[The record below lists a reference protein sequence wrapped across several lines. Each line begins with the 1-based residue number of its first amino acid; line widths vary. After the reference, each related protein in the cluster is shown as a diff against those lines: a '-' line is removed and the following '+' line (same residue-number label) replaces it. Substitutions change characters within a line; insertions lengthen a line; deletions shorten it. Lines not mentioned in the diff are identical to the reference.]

1 MSYNRNIIN
10 QGRILM
16 AEIYL
21 RRAQAQDL
29 AAIMKIIDDAK
40 NLLKKNG
47 SPQWQNGYPNR
58 ETFAQDIAT
67 QTNWVLINGNKV
79 AATATLQLTPE
90 PTYRNITQG
99 QWQQPDE
106 PYATIHRVGQWQQP
120 DEPYATIHRV
130 AISSNYR
137 GQGLSKLLFSN
148 LLTVGQMQ
156 GIKNFRIDTHRN
168 NKAMQHI
175 VENFNFKRRGIIKV
189 NDQNDPER
197 LAYELNLGSHHK
209 LTRINNNFMQP
220 LIDKL

>member
-21 RRAQAQDL
+21 RRAQTQDL

-106 PYATIHRVGQWQQP
+106 PYATIHRV
-120 DEPYATIHRV
+120 T
-130 AISSNYR
+130 ISSNYR

-156 GIKNFRIDTHRN
+156 GIKNFRVDTHRN
-168 NKAMQHI
+168 NKAMQHV

>member
-1 MSYNRNIIN
+1 
-10 QGRILM
+10 M

-21 RRAQAQDL
+21 RRAQLQDL
-29 AAIMKIIDDAK
+29 TAIMKIIDDAK
-40 NLLKKNG
+40 ELLKKNG
-47 SPQWQNGYPNR
+47 SPQWQNGYPDQ
-58 ETFAQDIAT
+58 ETFTQDIVM
-67 QTNWVLINGNKV
+67 QTNWILINDNKV
-79 AATATLQLTPE
+79 VATATLQLTPE
-90 PTYRNITQG
+90 PTYRNITQ
-99 QWQQPDE
+99 
-106 PYATIHRVGQWQQP
+106 GQWQQP

-156 GIKNFRIDTHRN
+156 GIKNFRVDTHRS

-175 VENFNFKRRGIIKV
+175 AENFNFKKRGIIKV

-220 LIDKL
+220 LIDKLQDTKENNSLK

>member
-10 QGRILM
+10 QGRIIM

-21 RRAQAQDL
+21 RRAQLQDL
-29 AAIMKIIDDAK
+29 TAIMKIIDDAK
-40 NLLKKNG
+40 ELLKKNG
-47 SPQWQNGYPNR
+47 SPQWQNGYPDQ
-58 ETFAQDIAT
+58 ETFTQDIVM
-67 QTNWVLINGNKV
+67 QTNWILINDNKV
-79 AATATLQLTPE
+79 VATATLQLTPE
-90 PTYRNITQG
+90 PTYRNITQ
-99 QWQQPDE
+99 
-106 PYATIHRVGQWQQP
+106 GQWQQP

-156 GIKNFRIDTHRN
+156 GIKNFRVDTHRS

-175 VENFNFKRRGIIKV
+175 AENFNFKKRGIIKV

-220 LIDKL
+220 LIDTL

>member
-10 QGRILM
+10 QGRIIM

-21 RRAQAQDL
+21 RRAQLQDL
-29 AAIMKIIDDAK
+29 TAIMKIIDDAK
-40 NLLKKNG
+40 ELLKKNG
-47 SPQWQNGYPNR
+47 SPQWQNGYPDQ
-58 ETFAQDIAT
+58 ETFTQDIVM
-67 QTNWVLINGNKV
+67 QTNWILINDNKV
-79 AATATLQLTPE
+79 VATATLQLTPE
-90 PTYRNITQG
+90 PTYRNITQ
-99 QWQQPDE
+99 
-106 PYATIHRVGQWQQP
+106 GQWQQP

-156 GIKNFRIDTHRN
+156 GIKNFRVDTHRS

-175 VENFNFKRRGIIKV
+175 VENFNFKRRGIIQV

>member
-1 MSYNRNIIN
+1 
-10 QGRILM
+10 M

-21 RRAQAQDL
+21 RRAQLQDL
-29 AAIMKIIDDAK
+29 TVIMKIIDDAK
-40 NLLKKNG
+40 ELLKKNG
-47 SPQWQNGYPNR
+47 SPQWQNGYPDQ
-58 ETFAQDIAT
+58 ETFTQDIVM
-67 QTNWVLINGNKV
+67 QTNWILINDNKV
-79 AATATLQLTPE
+79 VATATLQLTPE
-90 PTYRNITQG
+90 PTYRNITQ
-99 QWQQPDE
+99 
-106 PYATIHRVGQWQQP
+106 GQWQQP

-156 GIKNFRIDTHRN
+156 GIKNFRVDTHRS

-175 VENFNFKRRGIIKV
+175 AEYFNFKKRGIIKV

>member
-1 MSYNRNIIN
+1 
-10 QGRILM
+10 M

-21 RRAQAQDL
+21 RRAQLQDL
-29 AAIMKIIDDAK
+29 PAIMKIIDDAK
-40 NLLKKNG
+40 ELLKKNG
-47 SPQWQNGYPNR
+47 SPQWQNGYPNQ
-58 ETFAQDIAT
+58 ENFTQDIAM
-67 QTNWVLINGNKV
+67 QTNWILINDNKV
-79 AATATLQLTPE
+79 VATATLQLTPE

-106 PYATIHRVGQWQQP
+106 PYATIHRV
-120 DEPYATIHRV
+120 
-130 AISSNYR
+130 AIISNYR

-156 GIKNFRIDTHRN
+156 GIKNFRVDTHRS

-175 VENFNFKRRGIIKV
+175 AENFNFKKRGIIKV

>member
-1 MSYNRNIIN
+1 
-10 QGRILM
+10 M

-21 RRAQAQDL
+21 RRAQLQDL

-40 NLLKKNG
+40 ELLKKNG
-47 SPQWQNGYPNR
+47 SPQWQNGYPNQ
-58 ETFAQDIAT
+58 ENFTQDIAM
-67 QTNWVLINGNKV
+67 QTNWILINDNKV
-79 AATATLQLTPE
+79 VATAALQLTPE
-90 PTYRNITQG
+90 PTYRNITQ
-99 QWQQPDE
+99 
-106 PYATIHRVGQWQQP
+106 GQWQQP

-156 GIKNFRIDTHRN
+156 GIKNFRVDTHRS

-175 VENFNFKRRGIIKV
+175 AENFNFKKRGIIKV

>member
-10 QGRILM
+10 QGRIIM

-21 RRAQAQDL
+21 RRAQLQDL
-29 AAIMKIIDDAK
+29 TAIMKIIDDAK
-40 NLLKKNG
+40 ELLKKNG
-47 SPQWQNGYPNR
+47 SPQWQNGYPDQ
-58 ETFAQDIAT
+58 ETFTQDIVM
-67 QTNWVLINGNKV
+67 QTNWILINDNKV
-79 AATATLQLTPE
+79 VATATLQLTPE
-90 PTYRNITQG
+90 PTYRNITQ
-99 QWQQPDE
+99 
-106 PYATIHRVGQWQQP
+106 GQWQQP

-156 GIKNFRIDTHRN
+156 GIKNFRVDTHRS

-175 VENFNFKRRGIIKV
+175 VENFNFKKRGIIKV

>member
-1 MSYNRNIIN
+1 
-10 QGRILM
+10 M

-21 RRAQAQDL
+21 RRAQLQDL
-29 AAIMKIIDDAK
+29 TAIMKIIDDAK
-40 NLLKKNG
+40 ELLKKNG
-47 SPQWQNGYPNR
+47 SPQWQNGYPDQ
-58 ETFAQDIAT
+58 ETFTQDIVM
-67 QTNWVLINGNKV
+67 QTNWILINDNKV
-79 AATATLQLTPE
+79 VATATLQLTPE
-90 PTYRNITQG
+90 PTYRNITQ
-99 QWQQPDE
+99 
-106 PYATIHRVGQWQQP
+106 GQWQQP

-156 GIKNFRIDTHRN
+156 GIKNFRVDTHRS

-175 VENFNFKRRGIIKV
+175 AENFNFKKRGIIKV

-209 LTRINNNFMQP
+209 LTQINNNFMQP

>member
-10 QGRILM
+10 QGRIIM
-16 AEIYL
+16 AETYL
-21 RRAQAQDL
+21 RRAQLQDL
-29 AAIMKIIDDAK
+29 PAIMKIIDDAK
-40 NLLKKNG
+40 ELLKKNG
-47 SPQWQNGYPNR
+47 SPQWQNGYPNQ
-58 ETFAQDIAT
+58 ETLTQDLAM
-67 QTNWVLINGNKV
+67 QTNWVLINDNKV

-90 PTYRNITQG
+90 PTYRNITQ
-99 QWQQPDE
+99 
-106 PYATIHRVGQWQQP
+106 GQWQQP

-156 GIKNFRIDTHRN
+156 GIKNFRVDTHRS

-175 VENFNFKRRGIIKV
+175 AENFNFKKQGIIKV

>member
-1 MSYNRNIIN
+1 
-10 QGRILM
+10 M
-16 AEIYL
+16 AETYL
-21 RRAQAQDL
+21 RRAQLQDL
-29 AAIMKIIDDAK
+29 PAIMKIIDDAK
-40 NLLKKNG
+40 ELLKKNG
-47 SPQWQNGYPNR
+47 SPQWQNGYPNQ
-58 ETFAQDIAT
+58 ETLTQDIAM
-67 QTNWVLINGNKV
+67 QTNWVLINDNKV

-90 PTYRNITQG
+90 PTYRNITQ
-99 QWQQPDE
+99 
-106 PYATIHRVGQWQQP
+106 GQWQQP

-156 GIKNFRIDTHRN
+156 GIKNFRVDTHRS

-175 VENFNFKRRGIIKV
+175 AENFNFKKRGIIKV
-189 NDQNDPER
+189 NDQNDPEQ

>member
-1 MSYNRNIIN
+1 
-10 QGRILM
+10 M

-21 RRAQAQDL
+21 RRAQLQDL
-29 AAIMKIIDDAK
+29 TAIMKIIDDAK
-40 NLLKKNG
+40 ELLKKNG
-47 SPQWQNGYPNR
+47 SPQWQNGYPDQ
-58 ETFAQDIAT
+58 ETFTQDIVM
-67 QTNWVLINGNKV
+67 QTNWILINDNKV
-79 AATATLQLTPE
+79 VATATLQLTPE
-90 PTYRNITQG
+90 PTYRNITQ
-99 QWQQPDE
+99 
-106 PYATIHRVGQWQQP
+106 GQWQQP

-156 GIKNFRIDTHRN
+156 GIKNFRVDTHRS

-175 VENFNFKRRGIIKV
+175 AENFNFKKRGTIKV

>member
-1 MSYNRNIIN
+1 MQKYTRLAKKDDLSEIMRII
-10 QGRILM
+10 
-16 AEIYL
+16 A
-21 RRAQAQDL
+21 
-29 AAIMKIIDDAK
+29 DAK
-40 NLLKKNG
+40 DFLKASG
-47 SPQWQNGYPNR
+47 SPQWQNGYPDQ
-58 ETFAQDIAT
+58 ETFTQDIVM
-67 QTNWVLINGNKV
+67 QTNWILINDNKV
-79 AATATLQLTPE
+79 VATATLQLTPE
-90 PTYRNITQG
+90 PTYRNITQ
-99 QWQQPDE
+99 
-106 PYATIHRVGQWQQP
+106 GQWQQP

-156 GIKNFRIDTHRN
+156 GIKNFRVDTHRS

-175 VENFNFKRRGIIKV
+175 AENFNFKKRGIIKV

>member
-10 QGRILM
+10 QGRIIM
-16 AEIYL
+16 AETYL
-21 RRAQAQDL
+21 RRAQLQDL
-29 AAIMKIIDDAK
+29 PAIMKIIDDAK
-40 NLLKKNG
+40 ELLKKNG
-47 SPQWQNGYPNR
+47 SPQWQNGYPNQ
-58 ETFAQDIAT
+58 ETLTQDIAM
-67 QTNWVLINGNKV
+67 QTNWVLINDNKV

-90 PTYRNITQG
+90 PTYRNITQ
-99 QWQQPDE
+99 
-106 PYATIHRVGQWQQP
+106 GQWQQP

-156 GIKNFRIDTHRN
+156 GIKNFRVDTHRS

-175 VENFNFKRRGIIKV
+175 AENFNFKKRGIIKV
-189 NDQNDPER
+189 NDQNDPEQ

>member
-10 QGRILM
+10 QGRIIM

-21 RRAQAQDL
+21 RRAQLQDL
-29 AAIMKIIDDAK
+29 PAIMKIIDDAK
-40 NLLKKNG
+40 ELLKKNG
-47 SPQWQNGYPNR
+47 SPQWQNGYPNQ
-58 ETFAQDIAT
+58 ETLTQDIAM
-67 QTNWVLINGNKV
+67 QTKWVLINDNKV

-90 PTYRNITQG
+90 PTYRNITQ
-99 QWQQPDE
+99 
-106 PYATIHRVGQWQQP
+106 GQWQQP

-156 GIKNFRIDTHRN
+156 GIKNFRVDTHRS

-175 VENFNFKRRGIIKV
+175 AENFNFKKRGIIKV

>member
-1 MSYNRNIIN
+1 
-10 QGRILM
+10 M

-21 RRAQAQDL
+21 RRAQLQDL
-29 AAIMKIIDDAK
+29 TAIMKIIDDAK
-40 NLLKKNG
+40 ELLKKNG
-47 SPQWQNGYPNR
+47 SPQWQNGYPDQ
-58 ETFAQDIAT
+58 ETFTQDIVM
-67 QTNWVLINGNKV
+67 QTNWILINDNKV
-79 AATATLQLTPE
+79 VATATLQLTPE
-90 PTYRNITQG
+90 PTYRNITQ
-99 QWQQPDE
+99 
-106 PYATIHRVGQWQQP
+106 GQWQQP

-156 GIKNFRIDTHRN
+156 GIKNFRVDTHRS

-175 VENFNFKRRGIIKV
+175 AENFNFKKRGIIKV

>member
-10 QGRILM
+10 QGRIIM
-16 AEIYL
+16 AEIYS
-21 RRAQAQDL
+21 RRAQLQDL
-29 AAIMKIIDDAK
+29 TAIMKIIDDAK
-40 NLLKKNG
+40 ELLKKNG
-47 SPQWQNGYPNR
+47 SPQWQNGYPDQ
-58 ETFAQDIAT
+58 ETFTQDIVM
-67 QTNWVLINGNKV
+67 QTNWILINDNKV
-79 AATATLQLTPE
+79 VATATLQLTPE
-90 PTYRNITQG
+90 PTYRNITQ
-99 QWQQPDE
+99 
-106 PYATIHRVGQWQQP
+106 GQWQQP

-156 GIKNFRIDTHRN
+156 GIKNFRVDTHRS

-175 VENFNFKRRGIIKV
+175 AENFNFKKRGIIKV

>member
-10 QGRILM
+10 QGRIIM

-21 RRAQAQDL
+21 RRAQLQDL
-29 AAIMKIIDDAK
+29 PAIMKIIDDAK
-40 NLLKKNG
+40 ELLKKNG
-47 SPQWQNGYPNR
+47 SPQWQNGYPNQ
-58 ETFAQDIAT
+58 ETLTQDIAM
-67 QTNWVLINGNKV
+67 QTNWVLINDNKV

-90 PTYRNITQG
+90 PTYRNITQ
-99 QWQQPDE
+99 
-106 PYATIHRVGQWQQP
+106 GQWQQP

-156 GIKNFRIDTHRN
+156 GIKNFRVDTHRN
-168 NKAMQHI
+168 NKAMQHV

>member
-10 QGRILM
+10 QGRIIM

-21 RRAQAQDL
+21 RRAQLQDL
-29 AAIMKIIDDAK
+29 TAIMKIIDDAK
-40 NLLKKNG
+40 ELLKKNG
-47 SPQWQNGYPNR
+47 SPQWQNGYPDQENF
-58 ETFAQDIAT
+58 TQDIVM
-67 QTNWVLINGNKV
+67 QTNWILINDNKV
-79 AATATLQLTPE
+79 VATATLQLTPE
-90 PTYRNITQG
+90 PTYRNITQ
-99 QWQQPDE
+99 
-106 PYATIHRVGQWQQP
+106 GQWQQP

-156 GIKNFRIDTHRN
+156 GIKNFRVDTHRS

-175 VENFNFKRRGIIKV
+175 AENFNFKKRGIIKV

>member
-10 QGRILM
+10 QGRIIM

-21 RRAQAQDL
+21 RRAQLQDL
-29 AAIMKIIDDAK
+29 TAIMKIIDDVK
-40 NLLKKNG
+40 ELLKKNG
-47 SPQWQNGYPNR
+47 SPQWQNGYPDQ
-58 ETFAQDIAT
+58 ETFTQDIVM
-67 QTNWVLINGNKV
+67 QTNWILINDNKV
-79 AATATLQLTPE
+79 VATATLQLTPE

-106 PYATIHRVGQWQQP
+106 PYATIHRV
-120 DEPYATIHRV
+120 
-130 AISSNYR
+130 AISSNYQ

-156 GIKNFRIDTHRN
+156 GIKNFRVDTHRS

-175 VENFNFKRRGIIKV
+175 AENFNFKKRGIIKV

>member
-1 MSYNRNIIN
+1 
-10 QGRILM
+10 M

-21 RRAQAQDL
+21 RRTQLQDL
-29 AAIMKIIDDAK
+29 TAIMKIIDDAK
-40 NLLKKNG
+40 ELLKKNG
-47 SPQWQNGYPNR
+47 SPQWQNGYPDQ
-58 ETFAQDIAT
+58 ETFTQDIVM
-67 QTNWVLINGNKV
+67 QTNWILINDNKV
-79 AATATLQLTPE
+79 VATATLQLTPE
-90 PTYRNITQG
+90 PTYRNITQ
-99 QWQQPDE
+99 
-106 PYATIHRVGQWQQP
+106 GQWQQP

-156 GIKNFRIDTHRN
+156 GIKNFRVDTHRS

-175 VENFNFKRRGIIKV
+175 AENFNFKKRGIIKV

>member
-10 QGRILM
+10 QGRIIM

-21 RRAQAQDL
+21 RRAQLQDL
-29 AAIMKIIDDAK
+29 TVIMKIIDDAK
-40 NLLKKNG
+40 ELLKKNG
-47 SPQWQNGYPNR
+47 SPQWQNGYPDQ
-58 ETFAQDIAT
+58 ETFTQDIVM
-67 QTNWVLINGNKV
+67 QTNWILINDNKV
-79 AATATLQLTPE
+79 VATATLQLTPE
-90 PTYRNITQG
+90 PTYRNITQ
-99 QWQQPDE
+99 
-106 PYATIHRVGQWQQP
+106 GQWQQP

-156 GIKNFRIDTHRN
+156 GIKNFRVDTHRS

-175 VENFNFKRRGIIKV
+175 AENFNFKKRGIIKV

>member
-10 QGRILM
+10 QGRIIM

-21 RRAQAQDL
+21 RRAQLQDL
-29 AAIMKIIDDAK
+29 TAIMKIIDDAK
-40 NLLKKNG
+40 ELLKKNG
-47 SPQWQNGYPNR
+47 SPQWQNGYPDQ
-58 ETFAQDIAT
+58 ETFTQDIVM
-67 QTNWVLINGNKV
+67 QTNWILINDNKV
-79 AATATLQLTPE
+79 VATATLQLTPE
-90 PTYRNITQG
+90 PTYRNITQ
-99 QWQQPDE
+99 
-106 PYATIHRVGQWQQP
+106 GQWQQP

-156 GIKNFRIDTHRN
+156 GIKNFRVDTHRS

-175 VENFNFKRRGIIKV
+175 AENFNFKKRGIIKV
-189 NDQNDPER
+189 NDQNNPER

>member
-10 QGRILM
+10 QGRIIM

-21 RRAQAQDL
+21 RRAQLQDL
-29 AAIMKIIDDAK
+29 TVIMKIIDDAK
-40 NLLKKNG
+40 ELLKKNG
-47 SPQWQNGYPNR
+47 SPQWQNGYPDQ
-58 ETFAQDIAT
+58 ETFTQDIVM
-67 QTNWVLINGNKV
+67 QTNWILINDNKV
-79 AATATLQLTPE
+79 VATATLQLTPE
-90 PTYRNITQG
+90 PTYRNITQ
-99 QWQQPDE
+99 
-106 PYATIHRVGQWQQP
+106 GQWQQP

-156 GIKNFRIDTHRN
+156 GIKNFRVDTQRS

-175 VENFNFKRRGIIKV
+175 AENFNFKKRGIIKV

>member
-10 QGRILM
+10 QGRIIM

-21 RRAQAQDL
+21 RRAQLQDL
-29 AAIMKIIDDAK
+29 PAIMKIIDDAK
-40 NLLKKNG
+40 ELLKKNG
-47 SPQWQNGYPNR
+47 SPQWQNGYPNQ
-58 ETFAQDIAT
+58 ETLTQDIAM
-67 QTNWVLINGNKV
+67 QTNWVLINDNKV

-106 PYATIHRVGQWQQP
+106 S
-120 DEPYATIHRV
+120 YATIHRV

-156 GIKNFRIDTHRN
+156 GIKNFRVDTHRS

-175 VENFNFKRRGIIKV
+175 AENFNFKKRGIIKV

-209 LTRINNNFMQP
+209 FTRINNNFMQP

>member
-10 QGRILM
+10 QGRIIM

-21 RRAQAQDL
+21 RRAQLQDL
-29 AAIMKIIDDAK
+29 TVIMKIIDDAK
-40 NLLKKNG
+40 ELLKKNG
-47 SPQWQNGYPNR
+47 SPQWQNGYPDQENF
-58 ETFAQDIAT
+58 TQDIVM
-67 QTNWVLINGNKV
+67 QTNWILINDNKV
-79 AATATLQLTPE
+79 VATATLQLTPE

-106 PYATIHRVGQWQQP
+106 PYATIHRV
-120 DEPYATIHRV
+120 

-137 GQGLSKLLFSN
+137 SQGLSKLLFSN

-156 GIKNFRIDTHRN
+156 GIKNFRVDTHRS

-175 VENFNFKRRGIIKV
+175 AENFNFKKRGIIKV

>member
-10 QGRILM
+10 QGRIIM

-21 RRAQAQDL
+21 RRTQLQDL
-29 AAIMKIIDDAK
+29 TAIMKIIDDAK
-40 NLLKKNG
+40 ELLKKNG
-47 SPQWQNGYPNR
+47 SPQWQNGYPDQ
-58 ETFAQDIAT
+58 ETFTQDIVM
-67 QTNWVLINGNKV
+67 QTNWILINDNKV
-79 AATATLQLTPE
+79 VATATLQLTPE
-90 PTYRNITQG
+90 PTYRNITQ
-99 QWQQPDE
+99 
-106 PYATIHRVGQWQQP
+106 GQWQQP

-156 GIKNFRIDTHRN
+156 GIKNFRVDTHRS

-175 VENFNFKRRGIIKV
+175 AENFNFKKRGIIKV

-197 LAYELNLGSHHK
+197 LAYELNLGTHHK

>member
-10 QGRILM
+10 QGRIIM

-21 RRAQAQDL
+21 RRAQLQDL
-29 AAIMKIIDDAK
+29 TAIMKIIDDAK
-40 NLLKKNG
+40 ELLKKNG
-47 SPQWQNGYPNR
+47 SPQWQNGYPDQ
-58 ETFAQDIAT
+58 ETFTQDIVM
-67 QTNWVLINGNKV
+67 QTNWILINDNKV
-79 AATATLQLTPE
+79 VTTATLQLTPE
-90 PTYRNITQG
+90 PTYRNITQ
-99 QWQQPDE
+99 
-106 PYATIHRVGQWQQP
+106 GQWQQP

-156 GIKNFRIDTHRN
+156 GIKNFRVDTHRS

-175 VENFNFKRRGIIKV
+175 AENFNFKKRGIIKV

>member
-1 MSYNRNIIN
+1 
-10 QGRILM
+10 M
-16 AEIYL
+16 AETYL
-21 RRAQAQDL
+21 RRAQLQDL
-29 AAIMKIIDDAK
+29 PAIMKIIDDAK
-40 NLLKKNG
+40 ELLKKNG
-47 SPQWQNGYPNR
+47 SPQWQNGYPNQ
-58 ETFAQDIAT
+58 ETLTQDIAM
-67 QTNWVLINGNKV
+67 QTNWVLINDNKV

-90 PTYRNITQG
+90 PTYRNITQ
-99 QWQQPDE
+99 
-106 PYATIHRVGQWQQP
+106 GQWQQP

-156 GIKNFRIDTHRN
+156 GIKNFRVDTHRS

-175 VENFNFKRRGIIKV
+175 AENFNFKKRGIIKV

>member
-1 MSYNRNIIN
+1 
-10 QGRILM
+10 M

-21 RRAQAQDL
+21 RRAQLQDL
-29 AAIMKIIDDAK
+29 TAIMKIIDDAK
-40 NLLKKNG
+40 ELLKKNG
-47 SPQWQNGYPNR
+47 SPQWQNGYPDQ
-58 ETFAQDIAT
+58 ETFTQDIMM
-67 QTNWVLINGNKV
+67 QTNWILINDNKV
-79 AATATLQLTPE
+79 VATATLQLTPE
-90 PTYRNITQG
+90 PTYRNITQ
-99 QWQQPDE
+99 
-106 PYATIHRVGQWQQP
+106 GQWQQP

-156 GIKNFRIDTHRN
+156 GIKNFRVDTHRS

-175 VENFNFKRRGIIKV
+175 AENFNFKKRGIIKV

>member
-10 QGRILM
+10 QGRIIM

-21 RRAQAQDL
+21 RRAQLQDL
-29 AAIMKIIDDAK
+29 TAIMKIIDDAK
-40 NLLKKNG
+40 ELLKKNG
-47 SPQWQNGYPNR
+47 SPQWQNGYPDQ
-58 ETFAQDIAT
+58 ETFTQDIMM
-67 QTNWVLINGNKV
+67 QTNWILINDNKV
-79 AATATLQLTPE
+79 VATATLQLTPE

-99 QWQQPDE
+99 QW
-106 PYATIHRVGQWQQP
+106 HQP

-156 GIKNFRIDTHRN
+156 GIKNFRVDTHRS

-175 VENFNFKRRGIIKV
+175 AENFNFKKRGIIKV

>member
-10 QGRILM
+10 QGRIIM

-21 RRAQAQDL
+21 RRAQLQDL
-29 AAIMKIIDDAK
+29 TAIMKIIDDAK
-40 NLLKKNG
+40 ELLKKNG
-47 SPQWQNGYPNR
+47 SPQWQNGYPDQ
-58 ETFAQDIAT
+58 ETFTQDIVM
-67 QTNWVLINGNKV
+67 QTNWILINDNKV
-79 AATATLQLTPE
+79 VATATLQLTPE
-90 PTYRNITQG
+90 PTYRNITQ
-99 QWQQPDE
+99 
-106 PYATIHRVGQWQQP
+106 GQWQQP

-156 GIKNFRIDTHRN
+156 GIKNFRVDTHRS

-175 VENFNFKRRGIIKV
+175 AENFNFKKRGIIKV

>member
-10 QGRILM
+10 QGRIIM

-21 RRAQAQDL
+21 RRAQLQDL
-29 AAIMKIIDDAK
+29 TAIMKIIDDAQE
-40 NLLKKNG
+40 LLKKNG
-47 SPQWQNGYPNR
+47 SPQWQNGYPDQ
-58 ETFAQDIAT
+58 ETFTQDIVM
-67 QTNWVLINGNKV
+67 QTNWILINDNKV
-79 AATATLQLTPE
+79 VATATLQLTPE
-90 PTYRNITQG
+90 PTYRNITQ
-99 QWQQPDE
+99 
-106 PYATIHRVGQWQQP
+106 GQWQQP

-156 GIKNFRIDTHRN
+156 GIKNFRVDTHRS

-175 VENFNFKRRGIIKV
+175 AENFNFKKRGIIKV

>member
-1 MSYNRNIIN
+1 
-10 QGRILM
+10 M

-21 RRAQAQDL
+21 RRAQLQDL
-29 AAIMKIIDDAK
+29 TAIMKIIDDAK
-40 NLLKKNG
+40 ELLKKNG
-47 SPQWQNGYPNR
+47 SPQWQNGYPDQ
-58 ETFAQDIAT
+58 ETFTQDIVM
-67 QTNWVLINGNKV
+67 QTNWILINDNKV
-79 AATATLQLTPE
+79 VATATLQLTPE

-99 QWQQPDE
+99 QW
-106 PYATIHRVGQWQQP
+106 HQP

-156 GIKNFRIDTHRN
+156 GIKNFRVDTHRS

-175 VENFNFKRRGIIKV
+175 AENFNFKKRGIIKV

>member
-10 QGRILM
+10 QGRIIM

-21 RRAQAQDL
+21 RRAQLQDL
-29 AAIMKIIDDAK
+29 PAIMKIIDDAK
-40 NLLKKNG
+40 ELLKKNG
-47 SPQWQNGYPNR
+47 SPQWQNGYPNQ
-58 ETFAQDIAT
+58 ETLTQDIAM
-67 QTNWVLINGNKV
+67 QTNWVLINDNKV

-90 PTYRNITQG
+90 PTYRNITQ
-99 QWQQPDE
+99 
-106 PYATIHRVGQWQQP
+106 GQWQQP

-156 GIKNFRIDTHRN
+156 GIKNFRVDTHRS

-175 VENFNFKRRGIIKV
+175 AENFNFKKRGIIKV

>member
-10 QGRILM
+10 QGRIIM

-21 RRAQAQDL
+21 RRAQLQDL
-29 AAIMKIIDDAK
+29 TAIMKIIDDAK
-40 NLLKKNG
+40 ELLKKNG
-47 SPQWQNGYPNR
+47 SPQWQNGYPDQ
-58 ETFAQDIAT
+58 ETFTQDIVM
-67 QTNWVLINGNKV
+67 QTNWILINDNKV
-79 AATATLQLTPE
+79 VATATLQLTAE
-90 PTYRNITQG
+90 PTYRNITQ
-99 QWQQPDE
+99 
-106 PYATIHRVGQWQQP
+106 GQWQQP

-156 GIKNFRIDTHRN
+156 GIKNFRVDTHRS

-175 VENFNFKRRGIIKV
+175 AENFNFKKRGIIKV
-189 NDQNDPER
+189 NDQNNPER